1 VVVNFDGGIMKWP
14 LSDTPNL
21 RKMLEALS
29 PKASTLRTTLE
40 CRNIMRHFEK
50 PTISILIT
58 SFNALDTNMKI
69 SKYQSFDT
77 EQTPKWA
84 CRL

>member
-14 LSDTPNL
+14 LFDTPNL

-50 PTISILIT
+50 PTTSILVI
-58 SFNALDTNMKI
+58 SFNARNRHIKI